1 MNMKKVGIVGT
12 YGRIDGCAFLNTDK
26 LLSKVGQNTGNLL
39 FQYAVTNAIKEEKVI
54 IGTDVPWDVEL
65 VKETCRVIVIPSANF
80 IREGFDFSGFVDF
93 LDNTGLPLVFLGL
106 GAQAKDYQ
114 QTEFDFHP
122 SIEKLIHLVKER
134 CVTAGLRG
142 SFTKNLLERFGVTNT
157 EIIGCPTNFIN
168 QNEKFI
174 ENLEKKWNRDI
185 FSFVATGDEPWPS
198 DLTKRDAERQ
208 MIQWISEGNGIYLQQ
223 SVAPFIRYARQ
234 NNSSQTESVP
244 EHHEESLRAS
254 IAPDMSTTQFRA
266 FVATKMRLYYSV
278 DQWMEDSARFD
289 FSIGLRLH
297 GNMAAWQSGTPAI
310 WIYHDSRTRELAE
323 TMCLPHI
330 SHTDFL
336 AKNSL
341 TELRDSIDFS
351 FEKYSSQRNLLKE
364 RYRNILNDAGIK
376 SELN

>member
-1 MNMKKVGIVGT
+1 
-12 YGRIDGCAFLNTDK
+12 
-26 LLSKVGQNTGNLL
+26 
-39 FQYAVTNAIKEEKVI
+39 
-54 IGTDVPWDVEL
+54 
-65 VKETCRVIVIPSANF
+65 
-80 IREGFDFSGFVDF
+80 
-93 LDNTGLPLVFLGL
+93 
-106 GAQAKDYQ
+106 
-114 QTEFDFHP
+114 
-122 SIEKLIHLVKER
+122 
-134 CVTAGLRG
+134 
-142 SFTKNLLERFGVTNT
+142 
-157 EIIGCPTNFIN
+157 
-168 QNEKFI
+168 
-174 ENLEKKWNRDI
+174 
-185 FSFVATGDEPWPS
+185 
-198 DLTKRDAERQ
+198 

>member
-1 MNMKKVGIVGT
+1 MKKVGIVGT

-174 ENLEKKWNRDI
+174 ENLEKK
-185 FSFVATGDEPWPS
+185 
-198 DLTKRDAERQ
+198 
-208 MIQWISEGNGIYLQQ
+208 M
-223 SVAPFIRYARQ
+223 
-234 NNSSQTESVP
+234 ES
-244 EHHEESLRAS
+244 
-254 IAPDMSTTQFRA
+254 
-266 FVATKMRLYYSV
+266 
-278 DQWMEDSARFD
+278 
-289 FSIGLRLH
+289 
-297 GNMAAWQSGTPAI
+297 
-310 WIYHDSRTRELAE
+310 
-323 TMCLPHI
+323 
-330 SHTDFL
+330 
-336 AKNSL
+336 
-341 TELRDSIDFS
+341 
-351 FEKYSSQRNLLKE
+351 
-364 RYRNILNDAGIK
+364 
-376 SELN
+376 